1 MTAVRSA
8 FRTGL
13 VATAAAAAIM
23 AGSAVAAASADGLP
37 LELTS
42 PVSQPT
48 AAQPIYTPDSGSAV
62 INILNLLTGSADRPC
77 NTPITCG

>member
-1 MTAVRSA
+1 MTTVRTA
-8 FRTGL
+8 LRTSL
-13 VATAAAAAIM
+13 VVTAAAAAIVG
-23 AGSAVAAASADGLP
+23 GSAVAAASGDGVP

-42 PVSQPT
+42 PASQPT

-77 NTPITCG
+77 NSPITCG